1 MKFCIIG
8 LGIFGKKL
16 SQKLFEH
23 GAEVLAVDFDEHEIA
38 AVQNNVTQA
47 VCTEIVDATSLEAIG
62 IDEIDIVVIAI
73 GENIAQSILIAA
85 IIKKRFQHVKVIARA
100 ASQTQKEILEL
111 LKVDQVVLPEEETA
125 TELADVL
132 SSPFV
137 NLARLSNTYS
147 IGLVRAHDQFIGKK
161 LQELELYK
169 KYKVNCIAVQRDQE
183 FISINNN
190 YVILD
195 YDELVVAGKDE
206 NIVELQ
212 QLTTQ

>member
-16 SQKLFEH
+16 AEKLFDH
-23 GAEVLAVDFDEHEIA
+23 GAEVLAIDYDEHEIA
-38 AVQNNVTQA
+38 AVQNTVTQA
-47 VCTEIVDATSLEAIG
+47 ICTEIVDKSSLEAIG
-62 IDEIDIVVIAI
+62 IEEIDIVIIAI

-100 ASQTQKEILEL
+100 ASQTQKDILEL

-137 NLARLSNTYS
+137 NLSRLSNTFS
-147 IGLVRAHDQFIGKK
+147 IGLINAPDKFIGQKI
-161 LQELELYK
+161 QDLELYK
-169 KYKVNCIAVQRDQE
+169 RYKVNCIAVQRDKE
-183 FISINNN
+183 YISINNN
-190 YVILD
+190 YVVLD

-206 NIVELQ
+206 DIVALQ
-212 QLTTQ
+212 NNDK

>member
-8 LGIFGKKL
+8 LGIFGKKVAA
-16 SQKLFEH
+16 KLFDH
-23 GAEVLAVDFDEHEIA
+23 GAEVLAVDYDEHEIA
-38 AVQNNVTQA
+38 AIQNNVTQA
-47 VCTEIVDATSLEAIG
+47 ICTEIIDASTLEAIG
-62 IDEIDIVVIAI
+62 IDEIDIIIIAI

-125 TELADVL
+125 SELADTL
-132 SSPFV
+132 SSPFI

-147 IGLVRAHDQFIGKK
+147 IGLINASDYFIGKK
-161 LQELELYK
+161 VAELEFYK
-169 KYKVNCIAVQRDQE
+169 KYKVNCIAVQRDKE
-183 FISINNN
+183 LISINEN
-190 YVILD
+190 YIILD

-206 NIVELQ
+206 DIITLKESQ
-212 QLTTQ
+212 K

>member
-16 SQKLFEH
+16 AEKLFDH
-23 GAEVLAVDFDEHEIA
+23 GAEVLAVDQDEHEISLI
-38 AVQNNVTQA
+38 QDKVTQA
-47 VCTEIVDATSLEAIG
+47 VCTEIVDIASLEAIG
-62 IDEIDIVVIAI
+62 IEEIDIVVIAI

-85 IIKKRFQHVKVIARA
+85 IIKKRFQHAKVIARA

-111 LKVDQVVLPEEETA
+111 LKVDQVVLPEAETA
-125 TELADVL
+125 SELADVL

-137 NLARLSNTYS
+137 DLARLSNTYS
-147 IGLVRAHDQFIGKK
+147 IGLISIPDDFIGKK
-161 LQELELYK
+161 IQDLGLYK
-169 KYKVNCIAVQRDQE
+169 KYKVNCIAVQRDKE
-183 FISINNN
+183 YISINSN

-206 NIVELQ
+206 DIIMLQ
-212 QLTTQ
+212 NSTK